1 MKTKKIP
8 FLKLSWNA
16 RRDEYNNVEFT
27 DLDFES
33 TDQYLI
39 NVVQKDEEGF
49 DTPRNLVD
57 LEAKTYVPKMKDKI
71 YFMKGCTVPRVKLKD
86 LSVKYKIRTTTEID
100 KATVVVGSSAAN
112 EKLVKAEWYYKVPY
126 HVYAACIDYMKDQWE
141 EHGGYYSQREVKAF
155 NKVLEAYVEENGE
168 NFYIL
173 CDWSASRLYSKG
185 NTHNPTE
192 FLKIKEQAWKDY
204 FAKYPQA
211 PTHQRNSQHCF
222 VISDHNLE
230 FLEKVGDKTI
240 IDQNGLLEVVN
251 GEDSTTIDKD
261 TYQNLRNMFM
271 SSDNENHVLAMEI
284 MANCN
289 YKESILWLELLYYHH
304 NHHIQHCRSKNH
316 VNFKSL
322 KSYLGKDNYYNQHV
336 DTLIRGLINH
346 DALSKE
352 ALEIIM
358 EENAEFFNRGG
369 YSEYIKPKT
378 YTLSTETAA
387 NTGFYWTK
395 DTEYSYERS
404 DVERIPEEDPTI
416 SENSDHETVDPDL
429 ANVEEK
435 ASIEAIEEVIPV
447 AESNEDIEDVIKDS
461 KTETAVQE
469 DPKVEETEIEEQ
481 AEELVKV
488 NNSKTQTKNADTDF
502 DWF

>member
-8 FLKLSWNA
+8 FLKLNWNA
-16 RRDEYNNVEFT
+16 RRDEYNSVEFT
-27 DLDFES
+27 DLSYES
-33 TDQYLI
+33 ENQYLI

-57 LEAKTYVPKMKDKI
+57 LKAKTYVPQMKDKI

-86 LSVKYKIRTTTEID
+86 LSVKYKIRTTTDIET
-100 KATVVVGSSAAN
+100 ATVVVGSSAAN
-112 EKLVKAEWYYKVPY
+112 DKLVKAEWYYKIPY
-126 HVYAACIDYMKDQWE
+126 KVYAACIDYMKDQWE
-141 EHGGYYSQREVKAF
+141 EHGGYYCQQEVEAF
-155 NKVLEAYVEENGE
+155 HKVLEAYVEENGE
-168 NFYIL
+168 NFDIL
-173 CDWSASRLYSKG
+173 CDWTASRLYSKG
-185 NTHNPTE
+185 NSHNPTE
-192 FLKIKEQAWKDY
+192 FLKLKEQAWKDHLT
-204 FAKYPQA
+204 ANPNNNSGRSHHNNR
-211 PTHQRNSQHCF
+211 TSQHCF
-222 VISDHNLE
+222 VISDHNLD
-230 FLEKVGDKTI
+230 FLENIGTKTI

-261 TYQNLRNMFM
+261 TYENLRNMFL

-304 NHHIQHCRSKNH
+304 NYAIQGCRSKNH

-322 KSYLGKDNYYNQHV
+322 KSYMGKDNYYNQHV
-336 DTLIRGLINH
+336 DTLIKSLINH

-358 EENAEFFNRGG
+358 EENAHHFANGG
-369 YSEYIKPKT
+369 YSDYIKPKT
-378 YTLSTETAA
+378 YTLSAETAA

-395 DTEYSYERS
+395 DTEHSHERS

-416 SENSDHETVDPDL
+416 SENSDYETVDPDL

-435 ASIEAIEEVIPV
+435 VSIEAIEEVVPV
-447 AESNEDIEDVIKDS
+447 VESNEDIEEEVTEEEVVS
-461 KTETAVQE
+461 EPERSLVETGSQPNNLKTE
-469 DPKVEETEIEEQ
+469 
-481 AEELVKV
+481 
-488 NNSKTQTKNADTDF
+488 KTNGGNTDF

>member
-8 FLKLSWNA
+8 FLKLTWNA

-27 DLDFES
+27 ELNYES
-33 TDQYLI
+33 ENQYLI

-57 LEAKTYVPKMKDKI
+57 LEAKTYVPQMKDRI

-112 EKLVKAEWYYKVPY
+112 DKLVKAEWYYKIPY
-126 HVYAACIDYMKDQWE
+126 KVYAACIDYMKDQWE
-141 EHGGYYSQREVKAF
+141 EHGGYYCQKEVKAF

-185 NTHNPTE
+185 NTHNPSE
-192 FLKIKEQAWKDY
+192 FLKLKEQAWKDHLLTN
-204 FAKYPQA
+204 ANPQ
-211 PTHQRNSQHCF
+211 HNVQRNSQHCF

-230 FLEKVGDKTI
+230 FLENIGDKTI

-304 NHHIQHCRSKNH
+304 NHHIQYCRSKNH

-358 EENAEFFNRGG
+358 EENVEFFNRGG
-369 YSEYIKPKT
+369 YSEFIKPKT

-395 DTEYSYERS
+395 DTQYSYERS

-416 SENSDHETVDPDL
+416 SENSDHETGDPDS

-435 ASIEAIEEVIPV
+435 ASIEAIEEVVPV
-447 AESNEDIEDVIKDS
+447 VESNED
-461 KTETAVQE
+461 TEEEITEEEVVSE
-469 DPKVEETEIEEQ
+469 PERSLVETGSQ
-481 AEELVKV
+481 P